1 MTNDKLIL
9 ENKYFLQEHF
19 EKDSSMILE
28 HKEYQECKSCET
40 RIISDVDGRI
50 IQPICGLV
58 GEDI

>member
-28 HKEYQECKSCET
+28 HKEY
-40 RIISDVDGRI
+40 
-50 IQPICGLV
+50 
-58 GEDI
+58 